1 MFCSTSLTE
10 HLLRGALAALLLAG
24 ALLGDWHPI
33 LNAGALLGALVLMR
47 GCPMCWLIGLF
58 QTRPQRRAQHTQG
71 EAR

>member
-24 ALLGDWHPI
+24 ALLGGWPI
-33 LNAGALLGALVLMR
+33 AGQAVALLGAFLLMR
-47 GCPMCWLIGLF
+47 GCPMCWLMGLIGT
-58 QTRPQRRAQHTQG
+58 TRQGRAHRQAG